1 MALSSSATKAESRI
15 KEILEVNQSS
25 RVGIFSM
32 EDVSGDED
40 DDAEFS
46 PIPLLYNPDCHNE
59 VAKNSPIVNWYQ
71 TYPLRIFL
79 QSGLILRT
87 ACLLMH
93 YRSGGLGINPNLN
106 KSGEVR
112 LSLPKT
118 SGGREDMWYFED
130 FVVGYF
136 RDHVHDILMSCK
148 KVSHSITF
156 KNDLASCINLLID
169 AYRKIRAKE
178 AEDFKVERVSESSFM
193 HENDIM
199 HENKNTPYEE
209 ELYYDDPFKIYDILN
224 MNKDNVGKSLDEG
237 FKYPL
242 GFTPVDEDRDKREAQ
257 IINEPEVQNVIL
269 NKNNE
274 TWSTSGIF
282 SARSKDSRFLKYKLE
297 VLF

>member
-1 MALSSSATKAESRI
+1 MVHVKDEMNVKKGACFLYCAFDLKEFRLALSSSATKAESRI
-15 KEILEVNQSS
+15 KEILEANQSS
-25 RVGIFSM
+25 LVGIFSM

-40 DDAEFS
+40 DDTEFS
-46 PIPLLYNPDCHNE
+46 PITIFSSNSSPVDELPIENIFAEWIDLKNRLPGTQIFVKVYEDRMDLLRAVIIGPKKD
-59 VAKNSPIVNWYQ
+59 S
-71 TYPLRIFL
+71 
-79 QSGLILRT
+79 
-87 ACLLMH
+87 LMH

-118 SGGREDMWYFED
+118 SGGEEDMW
-130 FVVGYF
+130 
-136 RDHVHDILMSCK
+136 
-148 KVSHSITF
+148 
-156 KNDLASCINLLID
+156 
-169 AYRKIRAKE
+169 
-178 AEDFKVERVSESSFM
+178 VERVSESSFM

-209 ELYYDDPFKIYDILN
+209 ELHYDDPFKIYDILN

-242 GFTPVDEDRDKREAQ
+242 GFTPVDEYRDKREAQ

-297 VLF
+297 VLFKR